1 MSVRLNRITT
11 RSGDDGT
18 TGLADGSRMPKHAPR
33 MEAIGSV
40 DELNTHIGMLRAAID
55 VTALDDLLGDIQ
67 HRLFDL
73 GGALSLPGNLRFPE
87 AAVVDLET
95 ALDSYNA
102 DLPPLTSFV
111 LPAGSEAVARCH
123 VARTVCRRAER
134 CLTALGES
142 DALAESAAKDAAVLR
157 IYVNR
162 LSDLLFVLARWLGRR
177 DGSEVLW
184 TPRPAAED

>member
-1 MSVRLNRITT
+1 MTVRLNRITT
-11 RSGDDGT
+11 RSGDDGS
-18 TGLADGSRMPKHAPR
+18 TGLADGSRLPKHAPR

-40 DELNTHIGMLRAAID
+40 DELNAHVGMLRAAID
-55 VTALDDLLGDIQ
+55 IPALDEMLGDIQ

-87 AAVVDLET
+87 AAVTDLESGL
-95 ALDSYNA
+95 AGYNA
-102 DLPPLTSFV
+102 ELPPLTSFI

-134 CLTALGES
+134 CLTALAES
-142 DALAESAAKDAAVLR
+142 DGQDAAVLR
-157 IYVNR
+157 VYLNR
-162 LSDLLFVLARWLGRR
+162 LSDLLFVVARWLGRR

-184 TPRPAAED
+184 TPRPATEE

>member
-1 MSVRLNRITT
+1 MTVRLNRITT
-11 RSGDDGT
+11 RSGDDGS
-18 TGLADGSRMPKHAPR
+18 TGLADGSRLPKHAPR

-40 DELNTHIGMLRAAID
+40 DELNAQIGMLRAAIE
-55 VTALDDLLGDIQ
+55 VTAVDELLGDIQ

-73 GGALSLPGNLRFPE
+73 GGALSLPGNQRFPE
-87 AAVVDLET
+87 SAVVDLET
-95 ALDSYNA
+95 ALAGYNEE
-102 DLPPLTSFV
+102 LPPLTSFV

-134 CLTALGES
+134 CLTALAES
-142 DALAESAAKDAAVLR
+142 DAQDAPVLR
-157 IYVNR
+157 VYINR
-162 LSDLLFVLARWLGRR
+162 LSDLLFVLARWLGRQ

>member
-1 MSVRLNRITT
+1 MTVRLNRITT
-11 RSGDDGT
+11 RSGDDGS
-18 TGLADGSRMPKHAPR
+18 TGLADGSRLPKHAPR

-40 DELNTHIGMLRAAID
+40 DELNAHVGMLRAVID
-55 VTALDDLLGDIQ
+55 LDALDALLSDIQ

-87 AAVVDLET
+87 AAVSDLEA
-95 ALDSYNA
+95 ALASYNA
-102 DLPPLTSFV
+102 ELPPLTSFV

-134 CLTALGES
+134 CLTALAEG
-142 DALAESAAKDAAVLR
+142 DASDAAVLR
-157 IYVNR
+157 VYLNR
-162 LSDLLFVLARWLGRR
+162 LSDLLFVLARWLARK